1 MSGGDDIRECPPE
14 WRKTIKRLR
23 VLVNAGWMWWMFSR
37 WMVAVAA
44 VCGLL
49 WWLLRLQSQPGAPV
63 WILGGL
69 SLAASVAGSWM
80 WAERRWMSLEQAC
93 ARLDSGWGLGNRL
106 VSALQG
112 VGDWPEVPRDRA
124 LPLRWRLETSA
135 IPLALSLAFLGLAV
149 FLPLPPP
156 QPVPDFKRSELPEW
170 RDMQSLTEEMR
181 EEEWVEEEAVRSI
194 EEELN
199 RLREKPM
206 EDWYT
211 PSSLEATDQLRT
223 RLRQDAERLTK
234 GMEQT
239 SSLLALADQ
248 GRSLLNDSQKQQMQ
262 EMFQQLREQMAEG
275 GLPMNPELLQQL
287 RGMDLSQMQGID
299 SQQLQQLEQ
308 QLTERSQAM
317 QEALRAAG
325 LLTDEADILMPGGVG
340 EDGETA
346 PLTLEDFANA
356 AEVAV
361 PVALNPGDLTDST
374 IGDLVELRQAEH
386 EEDREAV
393 PTRAGALSSGG
404 GSGEVVWDQDVLP
417 EEEKVLK
424 LFFK

>member
-1 MSGGDDIRECPPE
+1 MSESVALPPE
-14 WRKTIKRLR
+14 WRKAIQCLR
-23 VLVNAGWMWWMFSR
+23 MLVNVGWMWWMFSR
-37 WMVAVAA
+37 LLVGTAGI
-44 VCGLL
+44 CSLL
-49 WWLLRLQSQPGAPV
+49 WWLLRLQLQPGIPV
-63 WILGGL
+63 GILGGL
-69 SLAASVAGSWM
+69 SVVASLAAAWM
-80 WAERRWMSLEQAC
+80 WAERRWMSMEQAC
-93 ARLDSGWGLGNRL
+93 ARLDSGWGFGNRL
-106 VSALQG
+106 ISALQG
-112 VGDWPEVPRDRA
+112 VGDWPDYPSERA
-124 LPLRWRLETSA
+124 LPLRWRLETCV
-135 IPLALSLAFLGLAV
+135 IPLTLSLAFLGLAA

-156 QPVPDFKRSELPEW
+156 QPVPDFKRSEPPEW
-170 RDMQSLTEEMR
+170 RSMEELTEDMR

-206 EDWYT
+206 ESWYT

-223 RLRQDAERLTK
+223 RLRQDAERLTR

-248 GRSLLNDSQKQQMQ
+248 GRSQLSDSQKQQMQ

-308 QLTERSQAM
+308 QLAERSQAM

-340 EDGETA
+340 QDGETA

-356 AEVAV
+356 VQAAV

-393 PTRAGALSSGG
+393 PMQAGGLSSGG

-424 LFFK
+424 LFFQ